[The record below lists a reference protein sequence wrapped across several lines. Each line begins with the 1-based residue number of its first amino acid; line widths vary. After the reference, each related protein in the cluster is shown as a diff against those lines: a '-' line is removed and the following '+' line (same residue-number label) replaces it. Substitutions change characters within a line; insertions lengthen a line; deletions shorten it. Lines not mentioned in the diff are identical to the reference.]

1 MGNDQ
6 KNFEI
11 TDEETGE
18 VFPINAVSLVS
29 NVRDVLMSR
38 RRNQQEARVWGDL
51 SEEQQQDEITAIQ
64 MLASDLVGKVVEVVA
79 TRGLTCAHVEVNKF
93 AVDVEKGE
101 VVITSKGFASDEM
114 LVDLAHSKGKTAKLT
129 IVDVRQF
136 NEKSTLMVADK
147 DQGNMFPDQDDIQ
160 GDVGNDHV
168 SDDDMYARVVALVK
182 ADQKCSTSYV
192 QRKLAI
198 GYNKAA
204 RFIERMEADGLVSA
218 PDHVGKRE
226 ILFDEQS
233 DADLAA
239 GMDADLDDMD
249 EPDDL
254 HEPEVSVEE
263 PDNSAEYM
271 GGFNSREHGYGQGLN
286 PFFGDA
292 GTEQQ
297 FKDWDDGWRGANDLP
312 GMIDVDPALG
322 LPVDD
327 TPEVEA
333 EVEPDP
339 VPEAEP
345 EPEVEQEDAKMSDED
360 AASQEADAVAATEA
374 LNDEPD
380 LGGLTPRAHGQQAM
394 VKGHGPDDNPFDGGT
409 DGHAS
414 WAVGY
419 EDAAEEI
426 EGLVET
432 GRKAGAANEP
442 KKSCPWKKGT
452 DGERFWLKGWSE
464 GIPKEPD
471 A

>member
-6 KNFEI
+6 TNFEI

-101 VVITSKGFASDEM
+101 VVITSKGYASDEM

-147 DQGNMFPDQDDIQ
+147 DQGNMFPDQDDSQ

-204 RFIERMEADGLVSA
+204 RFIELMEADGLVSA

-226 ILFDEQS
+226 ILSDEQS

-239 GMDADLDDMD
+239 GMDADLDGMD

-263 PDNSAEYM
+263 PENSAEYM

-297 FKDWDDGWRGANDLP
+297 FTDWDNGWREANGMP

-339 VPEAEP
+339 VPEADP
-345 EPEVEQEDAKMSDED
+345 EPEAEQVED
-360 AASQEADAVAATEA
+360 AAPEVS
-374 LNDEPD
+374 DEPD
-380 LGGLTPRAHGQQAM
+380 MGGLTPREHGQQAM
-394 VKGHGPDDNPFDGGT
+394 VKGYGPDDNPFDGGT

-432 GRKAGAANEP
+432 GRKAGAANDP

>member
-6 KNFEI
+6 TNFEI

-147 DQGNMFPDQDDIQ
+147 DQGNMFPEKDEPDPEATAISDALKKARTEKDI
-160 GDVGNDHV
+160 
-168 SDDDMYARVVALVK
+168 A
-182 ADQKCSTSYV
+182 
-192 QRKLAI
+192 
-198 GYNKAA
+198 
-204 RFIERMEADGLVSA
+204 
-218 PDHVGKRE
+218 
-226 ILFDEQS
+226 DEQFN
-233 DADLAA
+233 AEVAA
-239 GMDADLDDMD
+239 EMDADLDGMD

-254 HEPEVSVEE
+254 HEPEAENDGDVYIVEYSSGW
-263 PDNSAEYM
+263 D
-271 GGFNSREHGYGQGLN
+271 SRESGYGQGLN
-286 PFFGDA
+286 PFFGSG

-297 FKDWDDGWRGANDLP
+297 FNDWDDGWRACDGMS

-327 TPEVEA
+327 TPDVEP

-339 VPEAEP
+339 VPEADLK
-345 EPEVEQEDAKMSDED
+345 PEVEQVED
-360 AASQEADAVAATEA
+360 AAPEVS
-374 LNDEPD
+374 DEPY
-380 LGGLTPRAHGQQAM
+380 LGGLTPREHGQQAM
-394 VKGHGPDDNPFDGGT
+394 VKGDGPDDNPFDGGT

-464 GIPKEPD
+464 GMQTQ
-471 A
+471 AGA

>member
-6 KNFEI
+6 TNFEI

-18 VFPINAVSLVS
+18 VFPIIAASLVS

-147 DQGNMFPDQDDIQ
+147 DQGNMFPEKDEPDPEATAISDALKKARTEKDI
-160 GDVGNDHV
+160 
-168 SDDDMYARVVALVK
+168 A
-182 ADQKCSTSYV
+182 
-192 QRKLAI
+192 
-198 GYNKAA
+198 
-204 RFIERMEADGLVSA
+204 
-218 PDHVGKRE
+218 
-226 ILFDEQS
+226 DEQFN
-233 DADLAA
+233 AEVAA
-239 GMDADLDDMD
+239 EMDADLDGMD

-254 HEPEVSVEE
+254 HEPEAENDDDVYIVEYSSGW
-263 PDNSAEYM
+263 D
-271 GGFNSREHGYGQGLN
+271 SRESGYGQGLN
-286 PFFGDA
+286 PFFGSG

-297 FKDWDDGWRGANDLP
+297 FNDWDDGWRACDGMS

-327 TPEVEA
+327 TPDVEP

-339 VPEAEP
+339 VPEADLK
-345 EPEVEQEDAKMSDED
+345 PEVEQVED
-360 AASQEADAVAATEA
+360 AAPEVS
-374 LNDEPD
+374 DEPY
-380 LGGLTPRAHGQQAM
+380 LGGLTPREHGQQAM
-394 VKGHGPDDNPFDGGT
+394 VKGDGPDDNPFDGGT

-464 GIPKEPD
+464 GMQTQ
-471 A
+471 AGA

>member
-6 KNFEI
+6 TNFEI

-101 VVITSKGFASDEM
+101 VVITSKGYASDEM

-147 DQGNMFPDQDDIQ
+147 DQGNMFPDQDEPDPEATAISDALKKARTEKDI
-160 GDVGNDHV
+160 
-168 SDDDMYARVVALVK
+168 A
-182 ADQKCSTSYV
+182 
-192 QRKLAI
+192 
-198 GYNKAA
+198 
-204 RFIERMEADGLVSA
+204 
-218 PDHVGKRE
+218 
-226 ILFDEQS
+226 DEQFN
-233 DADLAA
+233 AEVAA
-239 GMDADLDDMD
+239 EMDADLDGMD

-254 HEPEVSVEE
+254 HEPEAENDGDVYIVEYSSGW
-263 PDNSAEYM
+263 D
-271 GGFNSREHGYGQGLN
+271 SRESGYGQGLN
-286 PFFGDA
+286 PFFGSG

-297 FKDWDDGWRGANDLP
+297 FNDWDDGWRACDGMS

-327 TPEVEA
+327 TPDLEP

-339 VPEAEP
+339 VPEADL
-345 EPEVEQEDAKMSDED
+345 EPEVEQVED
-360 AASQEADAVAATEA
+360 AAPEVS
-374 LNDEPD
+374 DEPD

-432 GRKAGAANEP
+432 GRKAGAANDP